1 MGGTEARDLRRSRGA
16 FVSGAHINDPAHW
29 RRRAEEARTHAEQMA
44 DSESRAMMLNIA
56 QDYEKLAKR
65 AEERLRRS
73 QSN

>member
-1 MGGTEARDLRRSRGA
+1 
-16 FVSGAHINDPAHW
+16 
-29 RRRAEEARTHAEQMA
+29 MA

-65 AEERLRRS
+65 AEERLRGS